1 MGRGSGGHLPENDG
15 VRWTSFTLLLVGVLL
30 SPLSF
35 FIVNIALP
43 TICLDLALT
52 PEDVQIVVSGYLS
65 AYAVFLITGGRLGDL
80 YGRRPVFL
88 AGVAV
93 FGFSSAL
100 CGLASSP
107 ATLVAGRILQGV
119 ASAIMVPQAL
129 GSIHDLFPIDERP
142 FALGVYGA
150 VLGLA
155 TVGGQSYGGALVSAD
170 LFGLGWRFVFL
181 ANIPVVF
188 VTLALGPLLRNTR
201 RFSSE
206 RLDFIGVSLMT
217 LTLAFLIVPLIE
229 GRAAGWPLWAFA
241 MFLAAPILAAM
252 FWRHEVRV
260 LDEGGAPLVDPRI
273 ACMPG
278 LHWGLFALLTFYAT
292 SIFFVSFNAYLQN
305 ALGKNPL
312 AAGMAFL
319 PFGVGSF
326 VGPLASPYAS
336 KKFGSVSAPL
346 AMLLETIGFLS
357 LAAITWTTPNGVSD
371 SYIACSLFIAG
382 FGQGVALPALMR
394 AILGDVDPSWWG
406 LISGVINSTL
416 QLSGALGVAI
426 IGGVFYATQGQAADA
441 ASIGRS
447 FTLSLLCVA
456 LSLIASTI
464 STFALTRVQ
473 SASGSAK
480 SSIGMTRP

>member
-1 MGRGSGGHLPENDG
+1 MGRGSGGHFPEKDG
-15 VRWTSFTLLLVGVLL
+15 GHWTSFTLLLVGVLL

-52 PEDVQIVVSGYLS
+52 PEDLQIVVSGYLS

-107 ATLVAGRILQGV
+107 ATLVVGRILQGV

-188 VTLALGPLLRNTR
+188 VTLALGPLLRDTR

-206 RLDFIGVSLMT
+206 RLDFIGVSLLT

-278 LHWGLFALLTFYAT
+278 LHWGLLALLTFYAT
-292 SIFFVSFNAYLQN
+292 SIFFVSFSVYLQS
-305 ALGKNPL
+305 ALGRNPL

-326 VGPLASPYAS
+326 VGPLVSPYAS
-336 KKFGSVSAPL
+336 KIFGRVSAPL
-346 AMLLETIGFLS
+346 AMVLETIGFLS
-357 LAAITWTTPNGVSD
+357 LAVITWTTPNGV
-371 SYIACSLFIAG
+371 YIACSLVIAG

-394 AILGDVDPSWWG
+394 AILDDVDPSWSG
-406 LISGVINSTL
+406 LISGIINSTL

-426 IGGVFYATQGQAADA
+426 IGNVFYATQGQAADA

-456 LSLIASTI
+456 LCLIASTI
-464 STFALTRVQ
+464 STLALTRVR
-473 SASGSAK
+473 SASGSTKHCIDA
-480 SSIGMTRP
+480 TQP